1 MSLAERLSFLALG
14 LLLTG
19 WLYWLT
25 NLILRVL
32 GYAEQLQ
39 VTGARLL
46 ALVPSKSAPHT
57 EAPPNQEPRLWW
69 QRLRALPLPTDEEV
83 VAVVEEAEHRRALF
97 IRLRDAMARRASQ
110 IPPAAPP
117 AAPPAEPERPEP
129 DTVVDLRKAWE
140 VPPLPVVVEP
150 DDVDRALARFT
161 FAAGH
166 RGSPG
171 HPPDP
176 AELAA
181 ADADGG
187 D

>member
-83 VAVVEEAEHRRALF
+83 VAVAEEAEHRRALF
-97 IRLRDAMARRASQ
+97 IRLRDVMARCASQ
-110 IPPAAPP
+110 VPPAA
-117 AAPPAEPERPEP
+117 PAEPERPEP

-161 FAAGH
+161 FTAGH
-166 RGSPG
+166 RSSSGP
-171 HPPDP
+171 PPDP